1 MFTET
6 EVIHMAV
13 RTRTKTGS
21 TRKKVTRART
31 TSTRKKAAGTRRART
46 ATTSRRAGAAVSARA
61 SAKRRGAGGLDQKV
75 RPDPVLAAVVGAAPM
90 ARTQVVKKFWAYV
103 KARDLQAKNDRRKIN
118 SDDKLRPL
126 FGGKKQVTMFE
137 VTGLLAR
144 HAR

>member
-13 RTRTKTGS
+13 RTRTKTRS
-21 TRKKVTRART
+21 TRKKATRTRAA
-31 TSTRKKAAGTRRART
+31 STRKKAASTRTART
-46 ATTSRRAGAAVSARA
+46 ATATRRAGGAAASRA
-61 SAKRRGAGGLDQKV
+61 GAKRRGAGGLDQKV

-118 SDDKLRPL
+118 SDEKLRPL